1 MRATFSGGLVV
12 SIGLVVALLILNAG
26 LTYRN
31 TSQLDDDAR
40 WVAHTHEA
48 LDALKEVIST
58 VKDAETGQR
67 GFLITGQSRY
77 LEPYHA
83 AVAEVG
89 QKVERVA
96 ELTAD
101 NHDQQA
107 RLPALRQHLAAKMAE
122 MEQTVRLRREQGFDA
137 ARQVV
142 LTDRGEAEM
151 EALRSLVQDMAGTE
165 RTLLREREQQ
175 TRHSYR
181 MAIATGVLTA
191 LLGLALV
198 GLVVAVMRRYLTA
211 RREAAAVLYAER
223 ELFRTTLASIGDAVI
238 TTDVDGNVTFL
249 NAVAQVLTG
258 WRLDEAAGRSLAS
271 VFRIVNEQTRQP
283 AEDPASRSL
292 REGTIVGLANHT
304 VLIARDGN
312 ERPIDDSAAPIRNET
327 GAVAGVVLVFRD
339 VAERRRV
346 ERLREDIQKE
356 LERQVQE
363 RTAALR
369 ASEERFR
376 LLVEGTRDYAIYMLD
391 PIGRII
397 SWNPGAERI
406 KGYRADE
413 ILGQHFSRFY
423 PAEEA
428 LGGKPDAALKTA
440 AAEGRYEAEGWRLRK
455 DGSRFWASAIMTA
468 LYDEAG
474 GLRGF
479 SKITRD
485 LTVKKQAEENARRLL
500 QEQAA
505 RHAAEQGAR
514 QLQASEGRLRL
525 FVQHAPAAVAMFDR
539 EMRYLLFSRRWLTDY
554 HLGDQDLTGR
564 SHYDVFPDM
573 PDHWKEVYRLA
584 LAGDVETCAEDHF
597 VRGDGRE
604 EWLQWEVHPWRDDR
618 GEIGGIIIFSEVI
631 TERRQAQEAL
641 RQANRLKDE
650 FLAMLAH
657 ELRNPLAPIS
667 NALHIMKQPGAD
679 AAIRAQVRDMAER
692 QVRHMARLLDDLL
705 DVSRISRG
713 KITLRPETVDVA
725 AVASRTVE
733 AQRPL
738 AEERRHELT
747 VSLPPEPVWMVAD
760 PTRLEQVLS
769 NLLNNSVKYTDPG
782 GHIRLTVQRSPG
794 EVVIRVLDD
803 GIGISPDMLPRVF
816 DVFVQAERRLDRS
829 QGGVGIGLT
838 LVRRLVELHG
848 GTVEAH
854 SRGLG
859 QGSEFVVR
867 LPALDGER
875 AAPPGGTEAPH
886 APTAALSS
894 RRVLVVDDNEDAA
907 ESLAVLLRM
916 QGQDVQVASNGPA
929 ALELAEAFRPQVVF
943 LDIGMPG
950 MDGYEVARR
959 LRALPQLGD
968 VVLIAQTGW
977 GQEDDRRL
985 SREAGFDE
993 HLVKPTDPA
1002 ALRSLLEALDQ
1013 RLN

>member
-1 MRATFSGGLVV
+1 MRATFSRGLAI
-12 SIGLVVALLILNAG
+12 SIGLVATLLILNGG
-26 LTYRN
+26 LAYRN
-31 TSQLDDDAR
+31 TRRLDEDAR
-40 WVAHTHEA
+40 WVAHTHEV
-48 LDALKEVIST
+48 LDALQEVVST

-67 GFLITGQSRY
+67 GFLITGQAGY

-83 AVAEVG
+83 AVAAVPE
-89 QKVERVA
+89 QVEHVA

-101 NHDQQA
+101 NPDQQA
-107 RLPALRQHLAAKMAE
+107 RLPALRRHVTAKLAE
-122 MEQTVRLRREQGFDA
+122 LEQTVQLRRDQGFEA

-142 LTDRGEAEM
+142 LTHRGQAEM
-151 EALRSLVQDMAGTE
+151 DALRALVRDMAGSE

-175 TRHSYR
+175 TRRSYQF
-181 MAIATGVLTA
+181 AVATGVLTA

-198 GLVVAVMRRYLTA
+198 GLVVAVLRRYLDA
-211 RREAAAVLYAER
+211 RRASAAVLFKER

-238 TTDVDGNVTFL
+238 TTDIDGKVTFL
-249 NAVAQVLTG
+249 NAAAQGLTG
-258 WRLDEAAGRSLAS
+258 WRPEEAAGQALVS

-304 VLIARDGN
+304 VLLARDGS
-312 ERPIDDSAAPIRNET
+312 ERPIDDSAAPIRNAAGT
-327 GAVAGVVLVFRD
+327 VAGVVLVFRD
-339 VAERRRV
+339 VTERRRL
-346 ERLREDIQKE
+346 ERLQQNLQRE

-391 PIGRII
+391 PTGHVA

-413 ILGQHFSRFY
+413 VLGRHFAQFF
-423 PAEEA
+423 PAEDVQR
-428 LGGKPDAALKTA
+428 GKPDAALRTA
-440 AAEGRYEAEGWRLRK
+440 AAEGKYEDEGWRLRK
-455 DGSRFWASAIMTA
+455 DGSRFWASVVITA
-468 LYDEAG
+468 LYDDAG

-485 LTVKKQAEENARRLL
+485 LTAKKQADETARRLL

-505 RHAAEQGAR
+505 RQAAEQGAR
-514 QLQASEGRLRL
+514 RLRASEGRLRL
-525 FVQHAPAAVAMFDR
+525 FVEHVPAAVAMFDR
-539 EMRYLLFSRRWLTDY
+539 EMHYLLVSRRWLTDF
-554 HLGDQDLTGR
+554 HLGEQDLTGR
-564 SHYDVFPDM
+564 SHYDVFPDL
-573 PDHWKEVYRLA
+573 PDRWKEVHRRA
-584 LAGDVETCAEDHF
+584 LAGAVETCDEDRF
-597 VRGDGRE
+597 VRHDGRE
-604 EWLQWEVHPWRDDR
+604 DWLRWEVHPWRDDQ

-641 RQANRLKDE
+641 RQADRLKDE

-667 NALHIMKQPGAD
+667 NALHIMRQPRAG
-679 AAIRAQVRDMAER
+679 AAILAQVRDMAER
-692 QVRHMARLLDDLL
+692 QVQHMARLLDDLL

-713 KITLRPETVDVA
+713 KIILRREIVDVA
-725 AVASRTVE
+725 AAVHRTVE
-733 AQRPL
+733 ALRPL

-747 VSLPPEPVWMVAD
+747 VCLPPEPVWVFAD

-769 NLLNNSVKYTDPG
+769 NLLHNSVKYTDPG
-782 GHIRLTVQRSPG
+782 GHIRLTVQREAG

-803 GIGISPDMLPRVF
+803 GIGIAADLLPRVF
-816 DVFVQAERRLDRS
+816 DIFVQAERRLDRS
-829 QGGVGIGLT
+829 QGGMGIGLT

-848 GTVEAH
+848 GTVGAH
-854 SRGLG
+854 SRGSS

-867 LPALDGER
+867 LPVQAPEG
-875 AAPPGGTEAPH
+875 AAPPDGAEEHPAP
-886 APTAALSS
+886 AAAVPS

-907 ESLAVLLRM
+907 ESLAVLLRLE
-916 QGQDVQVASNGPA
+916 GQEVRVAFNGPE
-929 ALELAEAFRPQVVF
+929 ALELAAVFRPEVVF

-959 LRALPQLGD
+959 LRALPQLGE
-968 VVLIAQTGW
+968 VVLVAQTGW
-977 GQEDDRRL
+977 GQEEDRRR
-985 SREAGFDE
+985 SREAGFDQ

-1002 ALRSLLEALDQ
+1002 ALRSLLTALQ
-1013 RLN
+1013 TP